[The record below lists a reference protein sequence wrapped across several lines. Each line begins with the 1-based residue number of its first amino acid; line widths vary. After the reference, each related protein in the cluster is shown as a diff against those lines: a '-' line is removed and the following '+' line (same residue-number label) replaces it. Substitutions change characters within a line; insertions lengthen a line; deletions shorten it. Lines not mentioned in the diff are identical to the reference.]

1 MKKKVAI
8 LIDGEWFRIA
18 LENDLRGRIPNGI
31 TAAVIYEN
39 ALLAIEGDEDIY
51 RIFYYDCEPHSGKAT
66 NPISRESVDCT
77 SPQKIASRTRFFS
90 ELGQMPLIALRR
102 GVVKPRTWGI
112 KSNYL
117 KSLLQTGEPQP
128 LTASDVRLTMT
139 QKGVDMRIGID
150 VATLSLKRQ
159 VDRIILISG
168 DTDMIPAMKLA
179 RREGV
184 QVVVIELDGRRIK
197 PEMIEDA
204 DFMRRITAHPQ

>member
-1 MKKKVAI
+1 
-8 LIDGEWFRIA
+8 
-18 LENDLRGRIPNGI
+18 
-31 TAAVIYEN
+31 
-39 ALLAIEGDEDIY
+39 
-51 RIFYYDCEPHSGKAT
+51 
-66 NPISRESVDCT
+66 
-77 SPQKIASRTRFFS
+77 
-90 ELGQMPLIALRR
+90 MPLIALRR